1 MIGDHQQLRPK
12 CQHYPL
18 TVESNRGFDLNRS
31 LFERLAIAPSFG
43 IATLGVQHRM
53 HPDISSIPK
62 LITYSDLA
70 DAPSVSS
77 HPPALGLSSR
87 VIFID
92 HNVPEDDDHCGTLQS
107 VSKTNAH
114 ERAMILKT
122 VQYMLKQGY
131 NPGDIVVLTPYLG
144 QMMKIQ
150 TELGKYL
157 TVSLDDRDL
166 NEARDQFRGNDNFS
180 AELIA
185 ARHGNSK
192 SSTNPAIRVATI
204 DNYQGEEAKI
214 VLISLVRSNAS
225 GNIGFLKEPERVN
238 V

>member
-31 LFERLAIAPSFG
+31 LFERLAVAPSFD

-53 HPDISSIPK
+53 HPEISIIPK
-62 LITYSDLA
+62 LVTYSDLT

-77 HPPALGLSSR
+77 HPPVLGLNSR

-114 ERAMILKT
+114 ERAMIMKT

-131 NPGDIVVLTPYLG
+131 VPGDIVVLTPYLG

-150 TELGKYL
+150 AELGKHL
-157 TVSLDDRDL
+157 NVSLDDRDL
-166 NEARDQFRGNDNFS
+166 KEARDHFRGNDIFS
-180 AELIA
+180 AELAA
-185 ARHGNSK
+185 ARPDNRK
-192 SSTNPAIRVATI
+192 SSTMPAIRVATI

-214 VLISLVRSNAS
+214 VLVSLVRSNVS